1 MAANSVSGQC
11 RVLFIFVL
19 VRQISNSNSAT
30 SQTCKTLC
38 PIFRQTMTRQLT
50 LVFLLTSLL
59 CNGQTFKSRLDSLVH
74 KYDSLGSYN
83 GVIIV
88 AFRPDSIV
96 TFEYGYKDPT
106 TKAEKISI
114 NDRFYLASL
123 SKQITGLT
131 VLQLIDKGKIKAD
144 DPIGKYI
151 PELKPALQKVT
162 VQQLA
167 NHTNGIHDF
176 HTLTSKHDSLDNKKI
191 LAMLSKLDS
200 TVFVPGTK
208 WGYSNSGYIL
218 LSILVERVTKTSF
231 PNYCTKNVLSPLNM
245 KSVCF
250 VPATKKV
257 LTGYSTKL
265 EPEKFTISYSGPEG
279 LYASGADIIAYYKT
293 VCKKP
298 DYWKKYFTMSY
309 DLAENSNE
317 KGWTYGFGFFFT
329 EDDFGKFRAHSGN
342 HFGFYNYIRWYEKT
356 NTFICLLSNKND
368 DFIKKLRE
376 DVATLVKTQLKK

>member
-1 MAANSVSGQC
+1 
-11 RVLFIFVL
+11 
-19 VRQISNSNSAT
+19 
-30 SQTCKTLC
+30 
-38 PIFRQTMTRQLT
+38 MTRLLT
-50 LVFLLTSLL
+50 IIFFLTSLL
-59 CNGQTFKSRLDSLVH
+59 CNGQKFSSRLDSIVH
-74 KYDSLGSYN
+74 KYDSLGGFN
-83 GVIIV
+83 GVIIIG
-88 AFRPDSIV
+88 FRPDSIQ
-96 TFEYGYKDPT
+96 TFEYGYKDPS
-106 TKAEKISI
+106 TKKEKISV

-123 SKQITGLT
+123 SKQLTGLT
-131 VLQLIDKGKIKAD
+131 VLQLIDKGLIKAD

-162 VQQLA
+162 VRQLA

-176 HTLTSKHDSLDNKKI
+176 HTLTAKHDSLNNKNI
-191 LAMLSKLDS
+191 LKMLSQLDS

-231 PNYCTKNVLSPLNM
+231 PNYCTKNVITPLNM
-245 KSVCF
+245 KSFCF
-250 VPATKKV
+250 APATKKV
-257 LTGYSTKL
+257 LMGYTSKL
-265 EPEKFTISYSGPEG
+265 EPQKVKISYSGPSS
-279 LYASGADIIAYYKT
+279 LYASGTDIISYYKT
-293 VCKKP
+293 VCKNS
-298 DYWKKYFTMSY
+298 DYWKKYFKMSY

-329 EDDFGKFRAHSGN
+329 EDDFGEFRAHSGN
-342 HFGFYNYIRWYEKT
+342 DYGFYNYIRWYEKT